1 MNLRIPTFLCVLCV
15 LCGESSLYAQK
26 HLVLDLNQTIALA
39 NDSSLESFRAQNMYL
54 SGYWEYR
61 TYRANRLPSLTL
73 DLTPAQYNRD
83 ITKRYDSG
91 SNLDVYRTQQSY
103 YAYGGLSVK
112 QNLDLTGGAFYLE
125 SNLAYMRNFGDNSA
139 TQLTSVP
146 VRIGYSQSLVGYN
159 PDFQQISPQP
169 IRFGRFFNEIDM
181 EQQRKVCI
189 LTEQVWLDLFP
200 GGEDP
205 VGSTIRMNNMYLTV
219 IGMIKVPDRGF
230 RFHGDKSVLMPVS
243 TMQQMYNMG
252 HKLHSVAVA
261 ANDDAD
267 IKEVETN
274 IKQLVFARH
283 TISPDDTKAVY
294 SQNLGEQVNK
304 FNSLFGGIGTLTWI
318 VGIGT
323 LLAGLVGV
331 SNIMLVIVR
340 ERTQEIGVRRALGAR
355 PRIIISQIMSES
367 FVLTFVAGIFGLAL
381 AVALLSGAESVLTAS
396 AGRPIRPQ
404 ISFGTGML
412 SMTVLIL
419 GSLLAGILP
428 ASRAL
433 RIKPVDAIREE

>member
-1 MNLRIPTFLCVLCV
+1 MFD
-15 LCGESSLYAQK
+15 
-26 HLVLDLNQTIALA
+26 LDRWEEIWQTISRNRKRSIMTAFGVFWGIFMLTIMLGAGLGLKNALFSQLGDMSV
-39 NDSSLESFRAQNMYL
+39 NSCFFW
-54 SGYWEYR
+54 GGR
-61 TYRANRLPSLTL
+61 TSIPYKGLPSGRYWQFENE
-73 DLTPAQYNRD
+73 DLAAIKKQVPNVR
-83 ITKRYDSG
+83 SVG
-91 SNLDVYRTQQSY
+91 SVIWGSEYKFS
-103 YAYGGLSVK
+103 
-112 QNLDLTGGAFYLE
+112 
-125 SNLAYMRNFGDNSA
+125 RNDKKGD
-139 TQLTSVP
+139 
-146 VRIGYSQSLVGYN
+146 YSLVGYN

-219 IGMIKVPDRGF
+219 IGMIIVPDRGF

>member
-1 MNLRIPTFLCVLCV
+1 MFDLDRWEEIWQTINRNRKRSIMTAFGVFWGIFMLTVMMGSGLGLRNL
-15 LCGESSLYAQK
+15 LYANLNGMNENSCFLWGGKTSIPYKGLPAGRYWQ
-26 HLVLDLNQTIALA
+26 LD
-39 NDSSLESFRAQNMYL
+39 NDDMRIIETQIPGIKAVGGIFWGSSYNFSRNDRK
-54 SGYWEYR
+54 G
-61 TYRANRLPSLTL
+61 TYS
-73 DLTPAQYNRD
+73 
-83 ITKRYDSG
+83 I
-91 SNLDVYRTQQSY
+91 
-103 YAYGGLSVK
+103 
-112 QNLDLTGGAFYLE
+112 
-125 SNLAYMRNFGDNSA
+125 
-139 TQLTSVP
+139 
-146 VRIGYSQSLVGYN
+146 VGYT
-159 PDFQQISPQP
+159 PSFQQILPQ
-169 IRFGRFFNEIDM
+169 RLLFGRFFNEIDM

>member
-1 MNLRIPTFLCVLCV
+1 MFD
-15 LCGESSLYAQK
+15 
-26 HLVLDLNQTIALA
+26 LDRWEEIWQTISRNRKRSIMTAFGVFWGIFMLTIMLGAGLGLKNALFSQLGDMSV
-39 NDSSLESFRAQNMYL
+39 NSCFFW
-54 SGYWEYR
+54 GGR
-61 TYRANRLPSLTL
+61 TSIPYKGLPSGRYWQFENE
-73 DLTPAQYNRD
+73 DLAAIKKQVPNVR
-83 ITKRYDSG
+83 SVG
-91 SNLDVYRTQQSY
+91 SVIWGSEYKFS
-103 YAYGGLSVK
+103 
-112 QNLDLTGGAFYLE
+112 
-125 SNLAYMRNFGDNSA
+125 RNNKKGD
-139 TQLTSVP
+139 
-146 VRIGYSQSLVGYN
+146 YSLVGYN

-205 VGSTIRMNNMYLTV
+205 VGSTIRMNHLYLTV

>member
-1 MNLRIPTFLCVLCV
+1 MFDLDRWEEIWQTLSRNRNRSIMTAFGVFWGIFMLTIMLGAGLGLKNALFSQLGDMSVNSCFFWGGRTSIPYK
-15 LCGESSLYAQK
+15 G
-26 HLVLDLNQTIALA
+26 
-39 NDSSLESFRAQNMYL
+39 
-54 SGYWEYR
+54 
-61 TYRANRLPSLTL
+61 LPSGRYWQFENE
-73 DLTPAQYNRD
+73 DLAAIKKQVPNVR
-83 ITKRYDSG
+83 SVG
-91 SNLDVYRTQQSY
+91 SVIWGSEYKFS
-103 YAYGGLSVK
+103 
-112 QNLDLTGGAFYLE
+112 
-125 SNLAYMRNFGDNSA
+125 RNDKKGD
-139 TQLTSVP
+139 
-146 VRIGYSQSLVGYN
+146 YSLVGYN

>member
-1 MNLRIPTFLCVLCV
+1 MFD
-15 LCGESSLYAQK
+15 
-26 HLVLDLNQTIALA
+26 LDRWEEIWQTISRNRKRSILTAFGVFWGIFMLTIMLGAGLGLKNALFSQLGDMSV
-39 NDSSLESFRAQNMYL
+39 NSCFFW
-54 SGYWEYR
+54 GGR
-61 TYRANRLPSLTL
+61 TSIPYKGLPSGRYWQFENE
-73 DLTPAQYNRD
+73 DLAAIKKQVPNVR
-83 ITKRYDSG
+83 SVG
-91 SNLDVYRTQQSY
+91 SVIWGSEYKFS
-103 YAYGGLSVK
+103 
-112 QNLDLTGGAFYLE
+112 
-125 SNLAYMRNFGDNSA
+125 RNDKKGD
-139 TQLTSVP
+139 
-146 VRIGYSQSLVGYN
+146 YSLVGYN

>member
-1 MNLRIPTFLCVLCV
+1 MFD
-15 LCGESSLYAQK
+15 
-26 HLVLDLNQTIALA
+26 LDRWEEIWQTISRNRKRSIMTAFGVFWGIFMLTIMLGAGLGLKNALFSQLGDMSV
-39 NDSSLESFRAQNMYL
+39 NSCFFW
-54 SGYWEYR
+54 GGR
-61 TYRANRLPSLTL
+61 TSIPYKGLPSGRYWQFENE
-73 DLTPAQYNRD
+73 DLAAIKKQVPNVR
-83 ITKRYDSG
+83 SVG
-91 SNLDVYRTQQSY
+91 SVIWGSEYKFS
-103 YAYGGLSVK
+103 
-112 QNLDLTGGAFYLE
+112 
-125 SNLAYMRNFGDNSA
+125 RNDKKGD
-139 TQLTSVP
+139 
-146 VRIGYSQSLVGYN
+146 YSLVGYN
-159 PDFQQISPQP
+159 PAFQQISPQP

>member
-1 MNLRIPTFLCVLCV
+1 MFD
-15 LCGESSLYAQK
+15 
-26 HLVLDLNQTIALA
+26 LDRWEEIWQTISRNRKRSIMTAFGVFWGIFMLTIMLGAGLGLKNALFSQLGDMSV
-39 NDSSLESFRAQNMYL
+39 NSCFFW
-54 SGYWEYR
+54 GGR
-61 TYRANRLPSLTL
+61 TSIPYKGLPSGRYWQFENE
-73 DLTPAQYNRD
+73 DLVAIKKQVPNVR
-83 ITKRYDSG
+83 SVG
-91 SNLDVYRTQQSY
+91 SVIWGSEYKFS
-103 YAYGGLSVK
+103 
-112 QNLDLTGGAFYLE
+112 
-125 SNLAYMRNFGDNSA
+125 RNDKKGD
-139 TQLTSVP
+139 
-146 VRIGYSQSLVGYN
+146 YSLVGYN

-304 FNSLFGGIGTLTWI
+304 FNSLFGGINALTWI

>member
-1 MNLRIPTFLCVLCV
+1 MFD
-15 LCGESSLYAQK
+15 
-26 HLVLDLNQTIALA
+26 LDRWEEIWQTISRNRKRSIMTAFGVFWGIFMLTIMLGAGLGLKNALFSQLGDMSV
-39 NDSSLESFRAQNMYL
+39 NSCFFW
-54 SGYWEYR
+54 GGR
-61 TYRANRLPSLTL
+61 TSIPYKGLPSGRYWQFENE
-73 DLTPAQYNRD
+73 DLAAIKKQVPNVR
-83 ITKRYDSG
+83 SVG
-91 SNLDVYRTQQSY
+91 SVIWGSEYKFS
-103 YAYGGLSVK
+103 
-112 QNLDLTGGAFYLE
+112 
-125 SNLAYMRNFGDNSA
+125 RNDKKGD
-139 TQLTSVP
+139 
-146 VRIGYSQSLVGYN
+146 YSLVGYN

-404 ISFGTGML
+404 ISFSTGML

>member
-1 MNLRIPTFLCVLCV
+1 MFD
-15 LCGESSLYAQK
+15 
-26 HLVLDLNQTIALA
+26 LDRWEEIWQTISRNRKRSIMTAFGVFWGIFMLTIMLGAGLGLKNALFSQLGDMSV
-39 NDSSLESFRAQNMYL
+39 NSCFFW
-54 SGYWEYR
+54 GGR
-61 TYRANRLPSLTL
+61 TSIPYKGLPSGRYWQFENE
-73 DLTPAQYNRD
+73 DLAAIKKQVPNVRNV
-83 ITKRYDSG
+83 G
-91 SNLDVYRTQQSY
+91 SVIWGSEYKFS
-103 YAYGGLSVK
+103 
-112 QNLDLTGGAFYLE
+112 
-125 SNLAYMRNFGDNSA
+125 RNDKKGD
-139 TQLTSVP
+139 
-146 VRIGYSQSLVGYN
+146 YSLVGYN

-219 IGMIKVPDRGF
+219 IGMVEVPDRGF

-267 IKEVETN
+267 IKQVEAD

-283 TISPDDTKAVY
+283 TVSPDDTKAVY

-304 FNSLFGGIGTLTWI
+304 FNSLFGGIGALTWI

-412 SMTVLIL
+412 SMAVLIF

>member
-1 MNLRIPTFLCVLCV
+1 MFD
-15 LCGESSLYAQK
+15 
-26 HLVLDLNQTIALA
+26 LDRWEEIWQTISRNRKRSIMTAFGVFWGIFMLTIMLGAGLGLKNALFSQLGDMSV
-39 NDSSLESFRAQNMYL
+39 NSCFFW
-54 SGYWEYR
+54 GGR
-61 TYRANRLPSLTL
+61 TSIPYKGLPSGRYWQFENE
-73 DLTPAQYNRD
+73 DLAAIKKQVPNVR
-83 ITKRYDSG
+83 SVG
-91 SNLDVYRTQQSY
+91 SVIWGSEYKIS
-103 YAYGGLSVK
+103 
-112 QNLDLTGGAFYLE
+112 
-125 SNLAYMRNFGDNSA
+125 RNDKKGD
-139 TQLTSVP
+139 
-146 VRIGYSQSLVGYN
+146 YSLVGYN

-340 ERTQEIGVRRALGAR
+340 ERTQEIGVRRAQGAR
-355 PRIIISQIMSES
+355 HRIIISQIMSES

>member
-1 MNLRIPTFLCVLCV
+1 MFD
-15 LCGESSLYAQK
+15 
-26 HLVLDLNQTIALA
+26 LDRWEEIWQTISRNRKRSIMTAFGVFWGIFMLTIMLGAGLGLKNALFSQLGDMSV
-39 NDSSLESFRAQNMYL
+39 NSCFFW
-54 SGYWEYR
+54 GGR
-61 TYRANRLPSLTL
+61 TSIPYKGLPSGRYWQFENE
-73 DLTPAQYNRD
+73 DLAAIKKQVPNVR
-83 ITKRYDSG
+83 SVG
-91 SNLDVYRTQQSY
+91 SVIWGSEYKFS
-103 YAYGGLSVK
+103 
-112 QNLDLTGGAFYLE
+112 
-125 SNLAYMRNFGDNSA
+125 RNDKKGD
-139 TQLTSVP
+139 
-146 VRIGYSQSLVGYN
+146 YSLVGYN

-219 IGMIKVPDRGF
+219 ISMIKVPDRGF

>member
-1 MNLRIPTFLCVLCV
+1 MFD
-15 LCGESSLYAQK
+15 
-26 HLVLDLNQTIALA
+26 LDRWEEIWQTISRNRKRSIMTAFGVFWGIFMLTIMLGAGLGLKNALFSQLGDMSV
-39 NDSSLESFRAQNMYL
+39 NSCFFW
-54 SGYWEYR
+54 GGR
-61 TYRANRLPSLTL
+61 TSIPYKGLPSGRYWQFENE
-73 DLTPAQYNRD
+73 DLAAIKKQVPNVR
-83 ITKRYDSG
+83 SVG
-91 SNLDVYRTQQSY
+91 SVIWGSEYKFS
-103 YAYGGLSVK
+103 
-112 QNLDLTGGAFYLE
+112 
-125 SNLAYMRNFGDNSA
+125 RNDKKGD
-139 TQLTSVP
+139 
-146 VRIGYSQSLVGYN
+146 YSLVGYN

-243 TMQQMYNMG
+243 TMQQMY
-252 HKLHSVAVA
+252 
-261 ANDDAD
+261 DDAD

>member
-1 MNLRIPTFLCVLCV
+1 MFD
-15 LCGESSLYAQK
+15 
-26 HLVLDLNQTIALA
+26 LDRWEEIWQTISRNRKRSIMTAFGVFWGIFMLTIMLGAGLGLKNALFSQLGDMSV
-39 NDSSLESFRAQNMYL
+39 NSCFFW
-54 SGYWEYR
+54 GGR
-61 TYRANRLPSLTL
+61 TSIPYKGLPSGRYWQFENE
-73 DLTPAQYNRD
+73 DLAAIKKQVPNVR
-83 ITKRYDSG
+83 SVG
-91 SNLDVYRTQQSY
+91 SVIWGSEYKFS
-103 YAYGGLSVK
+103 
-112 QNLDLTGGAFYLE
+112 
-125 SNLAYMRNFGDNSA
+125 RNDKKGD
-139 TQLTSVP
+139 
-146 VRIGYSQSLVGYN
+146 YSLVGYN

-340 ERTQEIGVRRALGAR
+340 ERPQEIGVRRALGAR

>member
-1 MNLRIPTFLCVLCV
+1 MFD
-15 LCGESSLYAQK
+15 
-26 HLVLDLNQTIALA
+26 LDRWEEIWQTISRNRKRSIMTAFGDFWGIFMLTIMLGAGLGLKNALFSQLGDMSV
-39 NDSSLESFRAQNMYL
+39 NSCFFW
-54 SGYWEYR
+54 GGR
-61 TYRANRLPSLTL
+61 TSIPYKGLPSGRYWQFENE
-73 DLTPAQYNRD
+73 DLAAIKKQVPNVR
-83 ITKRYDSG
+83 SVG
-91 SNLDVYRTQQSY
+91 SVIWGSEYKFS
-103 YAYGGLSVK
+103 
-112 QNLDLTGGAFYLE
+112 
-125 SNLAYMRNFGDNSA
+125 RNDKKGD
-139 TQLTSVP
+139 
-146 VRIGYSQSLVGYN
+146 YSLVGYN

-331 SNIMLVIVR
+331 STIMLVIVR

>member
-1 MNLRIPTFLCVLCV
+1 MFD
-15 LCGESSLYAQK
+15 
-26 HLVLDLNQTIALA
+26 LDRWEEIWQTISRNRKRSIMTAFGVFWGIFMLTIMLGAGLGLKNALFSQLGDMSV
-39 NDSSLESFRAQNMYL
+39 NSCFFW
-54 SGYWEYR
+54 GGR
-61 TYRANRLPSLTL
+61 TSIPYKGLPSGRYWQFENE
-73 DLTPAQYNRD
+73 DLAAIKKQVPNVR
-83 ITKRYDSG
+83 SVG
-91 SNLDVYRTQQSY
+91 SVIWGSEYKFS
-103 YAYGGLSVK
+103 
-112 QNLDLTGGAFYLE
+112 
-125 SNLAYMRNFGDNSA
+125 RNDKKGD
-139 TQLTSVP
+139 
-146 VRIGYSQSLVGYN
+146 YSLVGYN

-323 LLAGLVGV
+323 LLSGLVGV

>member
-1 MNLRIPTFLCVLCV
+1 MFD
-15 LCGESSLYAQK
+15 
-26 HLVLDLNQTIALA
+26 LDRWEEIWQTISRNRKRSIMTAFGVFWGIFMLTIMLGAGLGLKNALFSQLGDMSV
-39 NDSSLESFRAQNMYL
+39 NSCFFW
-54 SGYWEYR
+54 GGR
-61 TYRANRLPSLTL
+61 TSIPYKGLPSGRYWQFENE
-73 DLTPAQYNRD
+73 DLAAIKKQVPNVR
-83 ITKRYDSG
+83 SVG
-91 SNLDVYRTQQSY
+91 SVIWGSEYKFS
-103 YAYGGLSVK
+103 
-112 QNLDLTGGAFYLE
+112 
-125 SNLAYMRNFGDNSA
+125 RNDKKGD
-139 TQLTSVP
+139 
-146 VRIGYSQSLVGYN
+146 YSLVGYN

-189 LTEQVWLDLFP
+189 LPEQVWLDLFP

>member
-1 MNLRIPTFLCVLCV
+1 MFD
-15 LCGESSLYAQK
+15 
-26 HLVLDLNQTIALA
+26 LDRWEEIWQTISRNRKRSIMTAFGVFWGIFMLTIMLGAGLGLKNALFSQLGDMSV
-39 NDSSLESFRAQNMYL
+39 NSCFFW
-54 SGYWEYR
+54 GGR
-61 TYRANRLPSLTL
+61 TSIPYKGLPSGRYWQFENE
-73 DLTPAQYNRD
+73 DLAAIKKQVPNVR
-83 ITKRYDSG
+83 SVG
-91 SNLDVYRTQQSY
+91 SVIWGSEYKFS
-103 YAYGGLSVK
+103 
-112 QNLDLTGGAFYLE
+112 
-125 SNLAYMRNFGDNSA
+125 RNDKKGD
-139 TQLTSVP
+139 
-146 VRIGYSQSLVGYN
+146 YSLVGSN

>member
-1 MNLRIPTFLCVLCV
+1 MFD
-15 LCGESSLYAQK
+15 
-26 HLVLDLNQTIALA
+26 LDRWEEIWQTISRNRKRSIMTAFGVFWGIFMLTIMLGAGLGLKNALFSQLGDMSV
-39 NDSSLESFRAQNMYL
+39 NSCFFW
-54 SGYWEYR
+54 GGR
-61 TYRANRLPSLTL
+61 TSIPYKGLPSGRYWQFENE
-73 DLTPAQYNRD
+73 DLAAIKKQVPNVR
-83 ITKRYDSG
+83 SVG
-91 SNLDVYRTQQSY
+91 SVIWGSEYKFS
-103 YAYGGLSVK
+103 
-112 QNLDLTGGAFYLE
+112 
-125 SNLAYMRNFGDNSA
+125 RNDKKGD
-139 TQLTSVP
+139 
-146 VRIGYSQSLVGYN
+146 YSLVGYN

-252 HKLHSVAVA
+252 YKLHSVAVA

>member
-1 MNLRIPTFLCVLCV
+1 MFD
-15 LCGESSLYAQK
+15 
-26 HLVLDLNQTIALA
+26 LDRWEEIWQTISRNRKRSIMTAFGVFWGIFMLTIMLGAGLGLKNALFSQLGDMSV
-39 NDSSLESFRAQNMYL
+39 NSCFFW
-54 SGYWEYR
+54 GGR
-61 TYRANRLPSLTL
+61 TSIPYKGLPSGRYWQFENE
-73 DLTPAQYNRD
+73 DLAAIKKQEPNVR
-83 ITKRYDSG
+83 SVG
-91 SNLDVYRTQQSY
+91 SVIWGSEYKFS
-103 YAYGGLSVK
+103 
-112 QNLDLTGGAFYLE
+112 
-125 SNLAYMRNFGDNSA
+125 RNDKKGD
-139 TQLTSVP
+139 
-146 VRIGYSQSLVGYN
+146 YSLVGYN

>member
-1 MNLRIPTFLCVLCV
+1 MFD
-15 LCGESSLYAQK
+15 
-26 HLVLDLNQTIALA
+26 LDRWEEIWQTISRNRKRSIMTAFGVFWGIFMLTIMLGAGLGLKNALFSQLGDMSV
-39 NDSSLESFRAQNMYL
+39 NSCFFW
-54 SGYWEYR
+54 GGR
-61 TYRANRLPSLTL
+61 TSIPYKGLPSGRYWQFENE
-73 DLTPAQYNRD
+73 DLAAIKKQVPNVR
-83 ITKRYDSG
+83 SVG
-91 SNLDVYRTQQSY
+91 SVIWGSEYKFS
-103 YAYGGLSVK
+103 
-112 QNLDLTGGAFYLE
+112 
-125 SNLAYMRNFGDNSA
+125 RNDKKGD
-139 TQLTSVP
+139 
-146 VRIGYSQSLVGYN
+146 YSLVGYN

-283 TISPDDTKAVY
+283 PISPDDTKAVY

>member
-1 MNLRIPTFLCVLCV
+1 MFD
-15 LCGESSLYAQK
+15 
-26 HLVLDLNQTIALA
+26 LDRWEEIWQTISRNRKRSIMTAFGVFWGIFMLTIMLGAGLGLKNALFSQLGDMSV
-39 NDSSLESFRAQNMYL
+39 NSCFFW
-54 SGYWEYR
+54 GGR
-61 TYRANRLPSLTL
+61 TSIPYKGLPSGRYWQFENG
-73 DLTPAQYNRD
+73 DLAAIKKQVPNVR
-83 ITKRYDSG
+83 SVG
-91 SNLDVYRTQQSY
+91 SVIWGSEYKFS
-103 YAYGGLSVK
+103 
-112 QNLDLTGGAFYLE
+112 
-125 SNLAYMRNFGDNSA
+125 RNDKKGD
-139 TQLTSVP
+139 
-146 VRIGYSQSLVGYN
+146 YSLVGYN

>member
-1 MNLRIPTFLCVLCV
+1 MFD
-15 LCGESSLYAQK
+15 
-26 HLVLDLNQTIALA
+26 LDRWEEIWQTISRNRKRSIMTAFGVFWGIFMLTIMLGAGLGLKNALFSQLGDMSV
-39 NDSSLESFRAQNMYL
+39 NSCFFW
-54 SGYWEYR
+54 GGR
-61 TYRANRLPSLTL
+61 TSIPYKGLPSGRYWQFENE
-73 DLTPAQYNRD
+73 DLAAIKKQVPNVRSVGAV
-83 ITKRYDSG
+83 IWG
-91 SNLDVYRTQQSY
+91 SEYKFS
-103 YAYGGLSVK
+103 
-112 QNLDLTGGAFYLE
+112 
-125 SNLAYMRNFGDNSA
+125 RNDKKGD
-139 TQLTSVP
+139 
-146 VRIGYSQSLVGYN
+146 YSLVGYN

>member
-1 MNLRIPTFLCVLCV
+1 MFD
-15 LCGESSLYAQK
+15 
-26 HLVLDLNQTIALA
+26 LDRWEEIWQTISRNRKRSIMTAFGVFWGIFMLTIMLGAGLGLKNALFSQLGDMSV
-39 NDSSLESFRAQNMYL
+39 NSCFFW
-54 SGYWEYR
+54 GGR
-61 TYRANRLPSLTL
+61 TSIPYKGLPSGRYWQFENE
-73 DLTPAQYNRD
+73 DLAAIKKQVPNVR
-83 ITKRYDSG
+83 SVG
-91 SNLDVYRTQQSY
+91 SVIWGSEY
-103 YAYGGLSVK
+103 K
-112 QNLDLTGGAFYLE
+112 F
-125 SNLAYMRNFGDNSA
+125 
-139 TQLTSVP
+139 
-146 VRIGYSQSLVGYN
+146 SLVGYN

-219 IGMIKVPDRGF
+219 ICMIKVPDRGF

>member
-1 MNLRIPTFLCVLCV
+1 MFD
-15 LCGESSLYAQK
+15 
-26 HLVLDLNQTIALA
+26 LDRWEEIWQTISRNRKRSIMTAFGVFWGIFMLTIMLGAGLGLKNALFSQLGDMSV
-39 NDSSLESFRAQNMYL
+39 NSCFFW
-54 SGYWEYR
+54 GGR
-61 TYRANRLPSLTL
+61 TSIPYKGLPSGRYWQFENE
-73 DLTPAQYNRD
+73 DLAAIKKQVPNVR
-83 ITKRYDSG
+83 SVG
-91 SNLDVYRTQQSY
+91 SVIWGSEYKFS
-103 YAYGGLSVK
+103 
-112 QNLDLTGGAFYLE
+112 
-125 SNLAYMRNFGDNSA
+125 RNDKKGD
-139 TQLTSVP
+139 
-146 VRIGYSQSLVGYN
+146 YSLVGYN

-304 FNSLFGGIGTLTWI
+304 FNSLFGGLGTLTWI

>member
-1 MNLRIPTFLCVLCV
+1 MFD
-15 LCGESSLYAQK
+15 
-26 HLVLDLNQTIALA
+26 LDRWEEIWQTISRNRKRSIMTAFGVFWGIFMLTIMLGAGLGLKNALFSQLGDMSV
-39 NDSSLESFRAQNMYL
+39 NSCFFW
-54 SGYWEYR
+54 GGR
-61 TYRANRLPSLTL
+61 TSIPYKGLPSGRYWQFENE
-73 DLTPAQYNRD
+73 DLAAIKKQVPNVR
-83 ITKRYDSG
+83 SVG
-91 SNLDVYRTQQSY
+91 SVIWGSEYKFS
-103 YAYGGLSVK
+103 
-112 QNLDLTGGAFYLE
+112 
-125 SNLAYMRNFGDNSA
+125 RNDKKGD
-139 TQLTSVP
+139 
-146 VRIGYSQSLVGYN
+146 YSLVGYN

-433 RIKPVDAIREE
+433 RIKPVDAIRE

>member
-1 MNLRIPTFLCVLCV
+1 MFD
-15 LCGESSLYAQK
+15 
-26 HLVLDLNQTIALA
+26 LDRWEEIWQTISRNRKRSIMTAFGVFWGIFMLTIMLGAGLGLKNALFSQLGDMSV
-39 NDSSLESFRAQNMYL
+39 NSCFFW
-54 SGYWEYR
+54 GGR
-61 TYRANRLPSLTL
+61 TSIPYKGLPSGRYWQFENE
-73 DLTPAQYNRD
+73 DLAAIKKQVPNVR
-83 ITKRYDSG
+83 SVG
-91 SNLDVYRTQQSY
+91 SVIWGSEYKFS
-103 YAYGGLSVK
+103 
-112 QNLDLTGGAFYLE
+112 
-125 SNLAYMRNFGDNSA
+125 RNNKKGD
-139 TQLTSVP
+139 
-146 VRIGYSQSLVGYN
+146 YSLVGYN

-189 LTEQVWLDLFP
+189 LTEQVWLDLLP

>member
-1 MNLRIPTFLCVLCV
+1 MFDLDRWEEIWQTINRNRKRSIMTAFGVFWGIFMLTVMMGSGLGLRNL
-15 LCGESSLYAQK
+15 LYANLNGMNENSCFLWGGKTSIPYKGLPAGRYWQ
-26 HLVLDLNQTIALA
+26 LD
-39 NDSSLESFRAQNMYL
+39 NDDMRIIETQIPGIKAVGGIFWGSSYNFSRNDRK
-54 SGYWEYR
+54 G
-61 TYRANRLPSLTL
+61 TYS
-73 DLTPAQYNRD
+73 
-83 ITKRYDSG
+83 I
-91 SNLDVYRTQQSY
+91 
-103 YAYGGLSVK
+103 
-112 QNLDLTGGAFYLE
+112 
-125 SNLAYMRNFGDNSA
+125 
-139 TQLTSVP
+139 
-146 VRIGYSQSLVGYN
+146 VGYT
-159 PDFQQISPQP
+159 PSFQQILPQ
-169 IRFGRFFNEIDM
+169 RLLFGRFFNEIDM

-404 ISFGTGML
+404 ISFSTGML

>member
-1 MNLRIPTFLCVLCV
+1 MFD
-15 LCGESSLYAQK
+15 
-26 HLVLDLNQTIALA
+26 LDRWEEIWQTISRNRKRSIMTAFGVFWGIFMLTIMLGAGLGLKNALFSQLGDMSV
-39 NDSSLESFRAQNMYL
+39 NSCFFW
-54 SGYWEYR
+54 GGR
-61 TYRANRLPSLTL
+61 TSIPYKGLPSGRYWQFENE
-73 DLTPAQYNRD
+73 DLAAIKKQVPNVR
-83 ITKRYDSG
+83 SVG
-91 SNLDVYRTQQSY
+91 SVIWGSEYKFS
-103 YAYGGLSVK
+103 
-112 QNLDLTGGAFYLE
+112 
-125 SNLAYMRNFGDNSA
+125 RNDKKGD
-139 TQLTSVP
+139 
-146 VRIGYSQSLVGYN
+146 YSLVGYN

-230 RFHGDKSVLMPVS
+230 RFHGEKSVLMPVS

>member
-1 MNLRIPTFLCVLCV
+1 MFD
-15 LCGESSLYAQK
+15 
-26 HLVLDLNQTIALA
+26 LDRWEEIWQTISRNRKRSIMTAFGVFWGIFMLTIMLGAGLGLKNALFSQLGDMSV
-39 NDSSLESFRAQNMYL
+39 NSCFFW
-54 SGYWEYR
+54 GGR
-61 TYRANRLPSLTL
+61 TSIPYKGLPSGRYWQFENE
-73 DLTPAQYNRD
+73 DLAAIKKQVPNVR
-83 ITKRYDSG
+83 SVG
-91 SNLDVYRTQQSY
+91 SVIWGSEYKFS
-103 YAYGGLSVK
+103 
-112 QNLDLTGGAFYLE
+112 
-125 SNLAYMRNFGDNSA
+125 RNDKKGD
-139 TQLTSVP
+139 
-146 VRIGYSQSLVGYN
+146 YSLVGYN

-433 RIKPVDAIREE
+433 WIKPVDAIREE

>member
-1 MNLRIPTFLCVLCV
+1 MFD
-15 LCGESSLYAQK
+15 
-26 HLVLDLNQTIALA
+26 LDRWEEIWQTISRNRKRSIMTAFGVFWGIFMLTIMLGAGLGLKNALFSQLGDMSV
-39 NDSSLESFRAQNMYL
+39 NSCFFW
-54 SGYWEYR
+54 GGR
-61 TYRANRLPSLTL
+61 TSIPYKGLPSGRYWQFENE
-73 DLTPAQYNRD
+73 DLAAIKKQVPNVR
-83 ITKRYDSG
+83 SVG
-91 SNLDVYRTQQSY
+91 SVIWGSEYKFS
-103 YAYGGLSVK
+103 
-112 QNLDLTGGAFYLE
+112 
-125 SNLAYMRNFGDNSA
+125 RNDKKGD
-139 TQLTSVP
+139 
-146 VRIGYSQSLVGYN
+146 YSLVGYN

-419 GSLLAGILP
+419 GRLLAGILL
-428 ASRAL
+428 ARSAL
-433 RIKPVDAIREE
+433 RIKPVYAIREE

>member
-1 MNLRIPTFLCVLCV
+1 MFD
-15 LCGESSLYAQK
+15 
-26 HLVLDLNQTIALA
+26 LDRWEEIWQTISRNRKRSIMTAFGVFWGIFMLTIMLGAGLGLKNALFSQLGDMSV
-39 NDSSLESFRAQNMYL
+39 NSCFFW
-54 SGYWEYR
+54 GGR
-61 TYRANRLPSLTL
+61 TSIPYKGLPSGRYWQFENE
-73 DLTPAQYNRD
+73 DLAAIKKQVPNVR
-83 ITKRYDSG
+83 SVG
-91 SNLDVYRTQQSY
+91 SVIWGSEYKFS
-103 YAYGGLSVK
+103 
-112 QNLDLTGGAFYLE
+112 
-125 SNLAYMRNFGDNSA
+125 RNDKKGD
-139 TQLTSVP
+139 
-146 VRIGYSQSLVGYN
+146 YSLVGYN

-219 IGMIKVPDRGF
+219 IGMIKVPDRGV

>member
-1 MNLRIPTFLCVLCV
+1 MFD
-15 LCGESSLYAQK
+15 
-26 HLVLDLNQTIALA
+26 LDRWEEIWQTISRNRKRSIMTAFGVFWGIFMLTIMLGAGLGLKNALFSQLGDMSV
-39 NDSSLESFRAQNMYL
+39 NSCFFW
-54 SGYWEYR
+54 GGR
-61 TYRANRLPSLTL
+61 TSIPYKGLPSGRYWQFENE
-73 DLTPAQYNRD
+73 DLAAIKKQVPNVR
-83 ITKRYDSG
+83 SVG
-91 SNLDVYRTQQSY
+91 SVIWGSEYKFS
-103 YAYGGLSVK
+103 
-112 QNLDLTGGAFYLE
+112 
-125 SNLAYMRNFGDNSA
+125 RNDKKGD
-139 TQLTSVP
+139 
-146 VRIGYSQSLVGYN
+146 YSLVGYN

-340 ERTQEIGVRRALGAR
+340 ERTQEIGVRRTLGAR

>member
-1 MNLRIPTFLCVLCV
+1 MFD
-15 LCGESSLYAQK
+15 
-26 HLVLDLNQTIALA
+26 LDRWEEIWQTISRNRKRSIMTAFGVFWGIFMLTIMLGAGLGLKNALFSQLGDMSV
-39 NDSSLESFRAQNMYL
+39 NSCFFW
-54 SGYWEYR
+54 GGR
-61 TYRANRLPSLTL
+61 TSIPYKGLPSGRYWQFENE
-73 DLTPAQYNRD
+73 DLAAIKKQVPNVR
-83 ITKRYDSG
+83 SVG
-91 SNLDVYRTQQSY
+91 SVIWGSEYKFS
-103 YAYGGLSVK
+103 
-112 QNLDLTGGAFYLE
+112 
-125 SNLAYMRNFGDNSA
+125 RNDKKGD
-139 TQLTSVP
+139 
-146 VRIGYSQSLVGYN
+146 YSLVGYN

-205 VGSTIRMNNMYLTV
+205 VSSTIRMNNMYLTV